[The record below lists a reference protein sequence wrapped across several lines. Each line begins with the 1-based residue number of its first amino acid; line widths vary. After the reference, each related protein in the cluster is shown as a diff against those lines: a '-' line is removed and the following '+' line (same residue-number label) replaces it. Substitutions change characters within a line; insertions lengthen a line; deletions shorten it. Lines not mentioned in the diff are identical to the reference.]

1 MSEATSEDG
10 GPELRARIERFVLD
24 VAIPAERQLRGSLH
38 DAADGFRVELQDE
51 ARRAEVFGPTVPVAL
66 GGLGLDRRD
75 QAWALEAAGY
85 SLFGP
90 LAMGCAAPDEGN
102 LHLLDVVA
110 DPGQR
115 ERYLQS
121 LAAGAVRSCFA
132 MTEPSPG
139 AGSDPRLL
147 RTTATRTADGWRIDG
162 RKWFTTGA
170 VGAAFAIVMA
180 RTEGEPGQRGSAT
193 MFLVD
198 ADNPGMRI
206 ERTIGTLDESMM
218 GGHAEIA
225 FDDCRVGPSAVLGEV
240 DRGFEYAQVRL
251 APARLTHCMRWLGIA
266 RRSLDIAVEYASER
280 TSFGQRLV
288 DNGLVQQ
295 MVADSVIDLSASRAL
310 VVDAAAELDAGGSA
324 AQSSSIAKT
333 FVSEAVG
340 RVVDRAVQMCGA
352 SAISEDLPLGRFY
365 REVRPFRIYDGPS
378 EVHRGAIAR
387 REVAQVL
394 ERLADRRRP

>member
-1 MSEATSEDG
+1 MSEATNQDG
-10 GPELRARIERFVLD
+10 RVGLRGRIERFVLD
-24 VAIPAERQLRGSLH
+24 VAVPAEARWGSSLH
-38 DAADGFRVELQDE
+38 DAPEDLRVELQDE
-51 ARRAEVFGPTVPVAL
+51 ARRAGVFGPTVPVEL

-75 QAWALEAAGY
+75 QAWALETAGY

-90 LAMGCAAPDEGN
+90 LALNCAAPDEGN
-102 LHLLDVVA
+102 IHLLDVVA
-110 DPGQR
+110 SADQR
-115 ERYLQS
+115 ERYLRP
-121 LAAGAVRSCFA
+121 LAEGRARSCFA

-147 RTTATRTADGWRIDG
+147 RTTATQVADGWRIDG

-170 VGAAFAIVMA
+170 VGAGFAICMA
-180 RTEGEPGQRGSAT
+180 RTSGEPGGRGGAT

-198 ADNPGMRI
+198 ADTPGMRI
-206 ERTIGTLDESMM
+206 ERTLATLDEGML
-218 GGHAEIA
+218 GGHAEIV
-225 FDDCRVGPSAVLGEV
+225 FDDCRVPSSAVLGEV

-266 RRSLDIAVEYASER
+266 RRSLDIAIEHAAER
-280 TSFGQRLV
+280 SSFGERLV
-288 DNGLVQQ
+288 DHGLVQQ
-295 MVADSVIDLSASRAL
+295 MVADSVIDMSASRGLIEA
-310 VVDAAAELDAGGSA
+310 AAAELDLGGSA
-324 AQSSSIAKT
+324 AQASSIAKT

-352 SAISEDLPLGRFY
+352 KAISDDLPLSHYY

-387 REVAQVL
+387 REVARVL
-394 ERLADRRRP
+394 DRLAERRRP

>member
-1 MSEATSEDG
+1 MSEATNQDDQVG
-10 GPELRARIERFVLD
+10 LRDRIVQFVLE
-24 VAIPAERQLRGSLH
+24 VAIPAEERSGRSLH
-38 DAADGFRVELQDE
+38 AAPEAVRRELQGE
-51 ARRAEVFGPTVPVAL
+51 ARRAGVFGPTVPTEL

-75 QAWALEAAGY
+75 QAWALEAAGH

-90 LAMGCAAPDEGN
+90 LAMNCAAPDEGN
-102 LHLLDVVA
+102 IHLLDVVA
-110 DPGQR
+110 DAGQR
-115 ERYLQS
+115 ERYLRP
-121 LAAGAVRSCFA
+121 LAEGRVRSCFA

-147 RTTATRTADGWRIDG
+147 RTTATRTPDGWRIDG
-162 RKWFTTGA
+162 RKWFITGA
-170 VGAAFAIVMA
+170 VGAGFTICMA
-180 RTEGEPGQRGSAT
+180 RTSGEPGERGSAT

-198 ADNPGMRI
+198 HDAPGMRI
-206 ERTIGTLDESMM
+206 ERTISTLDRGML
-218 GGHAEIA
+218 GGHAEIV
-225 FDDCRVGPSAVLGEV
+225 FDDCRVPASAVLGEA

-266 RRSLDIAVEYASER
+266 RRSLDIAVAYASER
-280 TSFGQRLV
+280 VSFGARLV

-295 MVADSVIDLSASRAL
+295 MVADSVIDLAASRAL
-310 VVDAAAELDAGGSA
+310 VGATAAELDAGGSA
-324 AQSSSIAKT
+324 AQSSSVAKT

-352 SAISEDLPLGRFY
+352 AAISDDLPLSRFY

-387 REVAQVL
+387 REVAQVM
-394 ERLADRRRP
+394 ERLADRDRR